1 MSDRKPRQVLTA
13 YAIIMAI
20 YLLILNGGFVVGSV
34 IGGTVANIFGILVTI
49 SKSGLLILGL
59 IISVSMKMLPI
70 MLNLWKTSLITH
82 YIGKSILK

>member
-34 IGGTVANIFGILVTI
+34 IWGTVANIFGILVTI

-59 IISVSMKMLPI
+59 IISVSMKMLPR
-70 MLNLWKTSLITH
+70 MFNLWKTSLITH